1 MCVNIKVPVNTA
13 AIELNQDSK
22 ITGGYEKGK
31 LVITIDTGKQN
42 IHQRLGLGT
51 KTKLYRGDKNIYE
64 AQELS
69 CFLWPIRYRVITRQG
84 YYYNEQGEI
93 SHFTTK
99 AYGIDSKR
107 HVSEV
112 LMRAS
117 MFLLVMA
124 GMGYRR
130 VAWLLNALFHVE
142 TSKSSLHRWTEEI
155 ADRLPDCEEMIKLPN
170 QKMMITEGHPDELY
184 PLGVNHC
191 ILVLKDE
198 HGRILATQPTEKK
211 DEENTILFLQK
222 IKDTGIQVKTF
233 YTDGC
238 VAYYNAIRSV
248 FGDEVSIQYDY
259 FHIIQNIWRHL
270 RKWTLDYR
278 RDVKKRSESDEI
290 KTPWYKNKLKA
301 LAKSLWDN
309 RYLIFKSEAK
319 MTEEEKKR
327 LDDIVNADQKIG
339 MLRSFLTGV
348 WDIFE
353 NSEDE
358 EEAKL
363 ALEKLKAM
371 ETDKK
376 NPGPFEKSIDFL
388 EKNFSWMTAF
398 LRKDDVKRNSL
409 AETGMRVLRRLEF
422 AHDGFRSDEGRENF
436 LRIYQA
442 IKYLDWDVYKPPPT
456 LMNT

>member
-1 MCVNIKVPVNTA
+1 MCVNVKIPLNTA

-22 ITGGYEKGK
+22 IVGDYEKGI
-31 LVITIDTGKQN
+31 LVITIDTRKQN
-42 IHQRLGLGT
+42 VHQRLGLRT
-51 KTKLYRGDKNIYE
+51 RTKLYWGDKNTYE

-69 CFLWPIRYRVITRQG
+69 CFLWPIWYRVITRQG
-84 YYYNEQGEI
+84 YYYDEQGEVV
-93 SHFTTK
+93 HFTTK

-117 MFLLVMA
+117 MLLLVMA

-130 VAWLLNALFHVE
+130 VAWILNALFHVYI
-142 TSKSSLHRWTEEI
+142 SKSSLHRWTEEI
-155 ADRLPDCEEMIKLPN
+155 AGQLPNCEEMIKLLN
-170 QKMMITEGHPDELY
+170 QKMIITEGHLDELY

-198 HGRILATQPTEKK
+198 HGRILETHPVEKK

-222 IKDTGIQVKTF
+222 VKDAGIQVKTF

-238 VAYYNAIRSV
+238 VAYYNAIRTV

-278 RDVKKRSESDEI
+278 RDVKKRSDSDEI
-290 KTPWYKNKLKA
+290 KTPWYKNKLKV
-301 LAKSLWDN
+301 LSKSLWDN
-309 RYLIFKSEAK
+309 RYLIFKAESK

-339 MLRSFLTGV
+339 KLRTFLTGV

-353 NSEDE
+353 NSRDE
-358 EEAKL
+358 QEARL
-363 ALEKLKAM
+363 ALEKLKAI
-371 ETDKK
+371 EIDRK
-376 NPGPFEKSIDFL
+376 NPGPFKKSINFL
-388 EKNFSWMTAF
+388 EKNFQWMTAF
-398 LRKDDVKRNSL
+398 LRKNHVKRNSL

-422 AHDGFRSDEGRENF
+422 AHDGFRSDKGRENF

-456 LMNT
+456 LINT